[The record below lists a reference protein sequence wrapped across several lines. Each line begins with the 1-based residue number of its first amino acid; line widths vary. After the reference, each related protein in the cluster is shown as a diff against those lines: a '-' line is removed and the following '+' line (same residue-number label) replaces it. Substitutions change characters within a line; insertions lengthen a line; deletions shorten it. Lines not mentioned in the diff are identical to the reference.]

1 MTGGSPNCTR
11 KVLMRGASTLS
22 RTRASMSWKIARLP
36 GAGIHGGSSGKS
48 WTLRKMAGVSWMAAK
63 G

>member
-1 MTGGSPNCTR
+1 
-11 KVLMRGASTLS
+11 
-22 RTRASMSWKIARLP
+22 MSWKIARLP